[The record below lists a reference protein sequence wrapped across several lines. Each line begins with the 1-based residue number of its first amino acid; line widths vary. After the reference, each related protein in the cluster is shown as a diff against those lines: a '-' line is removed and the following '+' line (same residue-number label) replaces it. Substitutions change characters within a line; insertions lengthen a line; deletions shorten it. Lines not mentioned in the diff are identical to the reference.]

1 MKNEKE
7 KELKP
12 IILLVEDNTK
22 ILYNLKLLLE
32 FNDYNPIP
40 ATNGVEAL
48 AILNKLDSPPDLIL
62 CDIMMPEMD
71 GYEFYQK
78 ITDNSQWQF
87 IPFIFLTAK
96 ASPEDVRF
104 GKKLGADDYIT
115 KPFNEE
121 DLLSS
126 IEGKI
131 LKNKKSK
138 VLRKQIEEEL
148 LASLKIDQRSSI
160 PQNERDSVFLILMMW
175 NEIYGPQLKAVFPSE
190 SETPFDIR
198 QIGTQLFQTKV
209 SLYGHLNYY
218 EAQGVLL
225 RISNINKDGYIFFE
239 TLDDSEVR
247 GGKRQ
252 FMLAVLAPKIYY
264 LESLRVEDIFK
275 RIATRISEDNKWD
288 IEKSW
293 SKISRILSSPL
304 IDHYR

>member
-12 IILLVEDNTK
+12 TILLVEDNTK

-40 ATNGVEAL
+40 ATNGIEAL

-62 CDIMMPEMD
+62 CDIMMPEMG

-78 ITDNSQWQF
+78 MNDNPQWQF

-126 IEGKI
+126 ITGKI
-131 LKNKKSK
+131 SRNKKSK
-138 VLRKQIEEEL
+138 ILRKQIEENL
-148 LASLKIDQRSSI
+148 LTSLKIDQRSSI
-160 PQNERDSVFLILMMW
+160 SQNERDNVFLLLMMW
-175 NEIYGPQLKAVFPSE
+175 DEIYGPQLKGVHPSE
-190 SETPFDIR
+190 SKTPFDIR
-198 QIGTQLFQTKV
+198 KIGTQLFQTKV
-209 SLYGHLNYY
+209 SIYGHLDYY

-225 RISNINKDGYIFFE
+225 RISNIKKDGYIFFE
-239 TLDDSEVR
+239 TIDDSKVR

-252 FMLAVLAPKIYY
+252 FMLAVLAPKINY
-264 LESLRVEDIFK
+264 LESLRIGEVFK
-275 RIATRISEDNKWD
+275 EIAARIIENNEWD
-288 IEKSW
+288 KEKSW
-293 SKISRILSSPL
+293 IEISQILSSPIMDL
-304 IDHYR
+304 AS

>member
-12 IILLVEDNTK
+12 KILLIEDNTK

-48 AILNKLDSPPDLIL
+48 AILNKLDSPPDMIL

-78 ITDNSQWQF
+78 MNDKPQWQF

-104 GKKLGADDYIT
+104 GKKLGADDYII

-126 IEGKI
+126 ITGKI
-131 LKNKKSK
+131 SRNKKSK
-138 VLRKQIEEEL
+138 ILRKQIEKNL
-148 LASLKIDQRSSI
+148 LTSLKLGQRSSVT
-160 PQNERDSVFLILMMW
+160 QNEKDNFFILLMIW
-175 NEIYGPQLKAVFPSE
+175 DEIYGPRLKGVYPSE
-190 SETPFDIR
+190 SKTPFDIK
-198 QIGTQLFQTKV
+198 QIVTQLFQTKV
-209 SLYGHLNYY
+209 SIYGHLDYY

-239 TLDDSEVR
+239 TMDDSKVR

-252 FMLAVLAPKIYY
+252 FMLAVLAPKINY
-264 LESLRVEDIFK
+264 LESLRIGDVFK
-275 RIATRISEDNKWD
+275 EIAARIIENNEWD
-288 IEKSW
+288 KEKSW
-293 SKISRILSSPL
+293 IEISQILSSPIMDL
-304 IDHYR
+304 AS